1 MATVTVSAPIR
12 VSPEPVA
19 PLPAVTSTV
28 EPKAAEKGL
37 RTDWAALII
46 WTVCFGLLGLLHLSD
61 LIASL
66 FR

>member
-1 MATVTVSAPIR
+1 
-12 VSPEPVA
+12 
-19 PLPAVTSTV
+19 V

-46 WTVCFGLLGLLHLSD
+46 WTVCFGFMGVLHLAD
-61 LIASL
+61 LIASF